1 MYIAHGEPR
10 GSLALRWAWALLQG
24 KPPLLYLAPYIPPG
38 QLWVYD
44 PACSLCCETTAEGPW
59 CLSCIPEGFGQ
70 AGQDLLSTCGLPILQ
85 AGGISCWLPGRAGR
99 GAERG
104 IRKQRRRRYLH
115 LREGAARWIYLE
127 HFSLARLLV
136 GVLLTAL
143 LSVMLAL
150 PLGPDLRGPA
160 LELPA
165 TLSTLS

>member
-1 MYIAHGEPR
+1 ME
-10 GSLALRWAWALLQG
+10 
-24 KPPLLYLAPYIPPG
+24 
-38 QLWVYD
+38 
-44 PACSLCCETTAEGPW
+44 
-59 CLSCIPEGFGQ
+59 
-70 AGQDLLSTCGLPILQ
+70 DLLLVGFPYYRL
-85 AGGISCWLPGRAGR
+85 GGISCWLPGRAGR

-143 LSVMLAL
+143 LSVVLAL
-150 PLGPDLRGPA
+150 PLRPDLRGPA